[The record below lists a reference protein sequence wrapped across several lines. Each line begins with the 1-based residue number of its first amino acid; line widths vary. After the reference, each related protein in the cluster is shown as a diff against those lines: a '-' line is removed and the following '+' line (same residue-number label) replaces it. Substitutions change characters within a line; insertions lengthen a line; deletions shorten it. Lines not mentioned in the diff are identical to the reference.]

1 MKLYNPIKKNSFI
14 MQFGFQS
21 PNWKKCSIENLER
34 QIKTKKKEK

>member
-1 MKLYNPIKKNSFI
+1 